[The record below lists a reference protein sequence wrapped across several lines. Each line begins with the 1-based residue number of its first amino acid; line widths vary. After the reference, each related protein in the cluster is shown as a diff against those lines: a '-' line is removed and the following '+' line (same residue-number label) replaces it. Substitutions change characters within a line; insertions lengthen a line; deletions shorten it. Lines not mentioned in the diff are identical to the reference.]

1 MKDFVIFTDGDVDLP
16 DAYLAD
22 ISYLPQYY
30 YFDESIIYGD
40 EKKLTRDEFFDQ
52 LSRQRAYTAG
62 VNPGLVEQRFEE
74 TLKAGKDILCI
85 TVSSGLSG
93 SHNTICMVAAAL
105 REQYSEA
112 AIEIIDSLSAS
123 LASGFL
129 CIDAIEMKRQG
140 KTLAETAEEIRRR
153 VGLIDVF
160 FVVDD
165 FKYLVQGGRVSPA
178 VGKIGDFL
186 DIKPILTMRE
196 GKIEPYKKTRGLGVA
211 LQNIKRIAEGRK
223 TVRLGAIYVGNTALF
238 DKCKNLIHGDCEAA
252 LNLIVSSHVGPNTTG
267 VAIEWAEP
275 ANDRR

>member
-1 MKDFVIFTDGDVDLP
+1 MRDFIIFTDGDVDLP
-16 DAYLAD
+16 AAYAAD
-22 ISYLPQYY
+22 ISFLPQYY
-30 YFDESIIYGD
+30 YFDENIIYGD
-40 EKKLTRDEFFDQ
+40 EKKLSREEFFDQ
-52 LSRQRAYTAG
+52 LSRQRAYTSG
-62 VNPGLVEQRFEE
+62 VNPALVQQRFEE
-74 TLKAGKDILCI
+74 TLQAGKDILCI

-93 SHNTICMVAAAL
+93 SHNTICMTAAAL
-105 REQYSEA
+105 KEQYPQGT
-112 AIEIIDSLSAS
+112 IEIIDSLSAT
-123 LASGFL
+123 LGSGFL

-140 KTLAETAEEIRRR
+140 KTLSQTAEEIRRR

-211 LQNIKRIAEGRK
+211 LQNIKRITESRQTA
-223 TVRLGAIYVGNTALF
+223 RLGAIYVGNTALF
-238 DKCKNLIHGDCEAA
+238 EKCKNLIHGDCEAA

-267 VAIEWAEP
+267 VAIEWAESGP
-275 ANDRR
+275 AV